1 MGVDPQFLEFVVG
14 SLSSGVLAVDGQ
26 GHVQFTNAAA
36 RRVLRLGHGDA
47 MLEGAH
53 CRCVLGDQPQ
63 LAELLMSALA
73 GGEMP
78 GRAELALRSYELG
91 KPGPVIGLTI
101 TAVRDQAENVVGASV
116 VFRDLDLVE
125 RLEEAARLRERLA
138 ALGEMAAGLAHEI
151 RNPLAGLKVTTELLA
166 RRVGADA
173 EAAELIR
180 EMSDEIDA
188 VEGTVDAALAFVKP
202 VPVALRSLD
211 LVEVLEDAYTRVSA
225 RVPFA
230 GTVQR
235 FYETPAPHVTG
246 DPDQL
251 RSVFANLLENA
262 CESMSELRERGV
274 LQLEVVTVP
283 VERSEQVLC
292 ARSGEPQAAMRGGR
306 EVWVTVADS
315 GPGIAPELRQKVFYP
330 FFTTRESGS
339 GVGLAT
345 AQKIVA
351 AHGGAL
357 ELVDAPIRGAA
368 FRVRLAVGGAP

>member
-1 MGVDPQFLEFVVG
+1 
-14 SLSSGVLAVDGQ
+14 
-26 GHVQFTNAAA
+26 
-36 RRVLRLGHGDA
+36 
-47 MLEGAH
+47 
-53 CRCVLGDQPQ
+53 
-63 LAELLMSALA
+63 
-73 GGEMP
+73 
-78 GRAELALRSYELG
+78 
-91 KPGPVIGLTI
+91 VIGLTI

-180 EMSDEIDA
+180 EMSDEIGA

-283 VERSEQVLC
+283 VDRSEQILS
-292 ARSGEPQAAMRGGR
+292 ARSGVPQAAMRGGR

-357 ELVDAPIRGAA
+357 ELIDAPIRGAA